1 MICARGLTRS
11 YSRSNDAITALDR
24 ADFDAKSGEL
34 VLVTGPSGSGKS
46 TLLSIIGLL
55 EPFDSG
61 ELSFGGDSVT
71 SASEVT
77 RAKLR
82 RGRIGYLFQDAG
94 LIDRKPILDNTALP
108 LAYRGVR
115 RKERLDR
122 ATAALESVGLGD
134 RIHHTPGQLSGGE
147 RQRAGLARALV
158 AEPDLLICDEPTA
171 ALDAETAADIARR
184 IVAARERGAAV
195 VLATHDRDLHALADR
210 IYSLEKGKIVDVKEA
225 AP

>member
-1 MICARGLTRS
+1 MICAHGLTRS

-108 LAYRGVR
+108 LAYRGVG

-195 VLATHDRDLHALADR
+195 VLATHDRDLYALADR
-210 IYSLEKGKIVDVKEA
+210 IYSLEKGRIVDVKEA